1 MQLPEAFKEKYTR
14 LLGDEAAAFLATFE
28 APAESGFRR
37 DPAKPWPLDESLTE
51 PIPWSPW
58 GYYGKVAGNDIDHVA
73 GLVYSQEPSAQFV
86 GTVAAP
92 KPGERVLDLC
102 AAPGGKST
110 QLACYL
116 GDTGL
121 LVSNEINGPRSKV
134 LSGNLER
141 WGTRQILVT
150 NNDPDTLAKAWPQ
163 MFDRILVDAPCSGEG
178 MFRKDPDA
186 IQYWHADYP
195 AQCAERQ
202 KQILK
207 AAVKMLAP
215 GGTLIY
221 STCTFSPEEDEQIIA
236 WLLANNAFTLTPI
249 KQYPGMEA
257 GRPAWAD
264 GNPELAKTVRL
275 FPHRLR
281 GEGHFVAKLRLAGAP
296 ASHQPARLP
305 LKPLAKPAKD
315 EVDAF
320 VATSLT
326 KQPSGLFYRHGD
338 FLSILPTTMIPFEHV
353 KVVRAGLELGSFRKK
368 RFEPSHSLATALNP
382 DDFQTVIEVDA
393 DGYAR
398 YRHGETLPSK
408 VSGKRFVLLTF
419 EHKPFAIGK
428 LVNGTIKNY
437 YPKGLRV

>member
-14 LLGDEAAAFLATFE
+14 LLGADAAAFLASFDA
-28 APAESGFRR
+28 APVSGFRR
-37 DPAKPWPLDESLTE
+37 DPVKPWPLDEATDD
-51 PIPWSPW
+51 PVPWSPW
-58 GYYGKVAGNDIDHVA
+58 GYYGKIAGNDIDHVA

-92 KPGERVLDLC
+92 QAGERVLDLC

-110 QLACYL
+110 QLASYL

-121 LVSNEINGPRSKV
+121 LVSNEINPARSKV

-141 WGTRQILVT
+141 WGSQNILVT

-163 MFDRILVDAPCSGEG
+163 TFDRILVDAPCSGEG

-186 IQYWHADYP
+186 VQYWHRDYP
-195 AQCAERQ
+195 AECAARQ
-202 KQILK
+202 KQILQ
-207 AAVKMLAP
+207 AAVKMLQP
-215 GGTLIY
+215 SGELIY

-236 WLLANNAFTLTPI
+236 WLLTNYDMTLEPI
-249 KQYPGMEA
+249 KTYPGMEA
-257 GRPAWAD
+257 GRPEWAD
-264 GNPELAKTVRL
+264 GNQELAKAVRL

-281 GEGHFVAKLRLAGAP
+281 GEGHFVAKLRLAGEKTVHTP
-296 ASHQPARLP
+296 AAASV
-305 LKPLAKPAKD
+305 KPLAKPAMD
-315 EVDAF
+315 EVRDF
-320 VATSLT
+320 FATSLN
-326 KQPSGLFYRHGD
+326 QPLTGQFYRHGD
-338 FLSILPTTMIPFEHV
+338 FLSLLPATMLPFDRV

-368 RFEPSHSLATALNP
+368 RFEPSHSLATALSPNT
-382 DDFQTVIEVDA
+382 FQTVIEVDQ

-398 YRHGETLPSK
+398 YRHGETLPTIAT
-408 VSGKRFVLLTF
+408 GKRFVLLTF

-428 LVNGTIKNY
+428 LVNGTIKNF

>member
-163 MFDRILVDAPCSGEG
+163 MFDRILVDA
-178 MFRKDPDA
+178 
-186 IQYWHADYP
+186 H
-195 AQCAERQ
+195 CA
-202 KQILK
+202 
-207 AAVKMLAP
+207 
-215 GGTLIY
+215 G
-221 STCTFSPEEDEQIIA
+221 
-236 WLLANNAFTLTPI
+236 
-249 KQYPGMEA
+249 
-257 GRPAWAD
+257 
-264 GNPELAKTVRL
+264 
-275 FPHRLR
+275 
-281 GEGHFVAKLRLAGAP
+281 
-296 ASHQPARLP
+296 
-305 LKPLAKPAKD
+305 
-315 EVDAF
+315 
-320 VATSLT
+320 
-326 KQPSGLFYRHGD
+326 
-338 FLSILPTTMIPFEHV
+338 
-353 KVVRAGLELGSFRKK
+353 
-368 RFEPSHSLATALNP
+368 
-382 DDFQTVIEVDA
+382 
-393 DGYAR
+393 
-398 YRHGETLPSK
+398 
-408 VSGKRFVLLTF
+408 
-419 EHKPFAIGK
+419 
-428 LVNGTIKNY
+428 
-437 YPKGLRV
+437 